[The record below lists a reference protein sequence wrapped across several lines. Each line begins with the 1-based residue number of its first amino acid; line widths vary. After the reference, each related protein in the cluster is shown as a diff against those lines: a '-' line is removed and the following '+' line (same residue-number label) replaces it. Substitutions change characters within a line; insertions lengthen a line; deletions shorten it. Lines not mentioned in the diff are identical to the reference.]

1 MDLPWFCVGDFN
13 EIVKSEEKMGGA
25 SRPERQMVA
34 FKEALDF
41 CGVCDLGFMGSPFTW
56 CNNQFNGTVT
66 WIRLDEGVAT
76 PSWTQIFPSVCV
88 HHIACSLSDH
98 SPLWICFDDENKR
111 FYKKKAPFQI

>member
-41 CGVCDLGFMGSPFTW
+41 CGFCDLGLWDLLSLGATTNSMG
-56 CNNQFNGTVT
+56 
-66 WIRLDEGVAT
+66 
-76 PSWTQIFPSVCV
+76 
-88 HHIACSLSDH
+88 
-98 SPLWICFDDENKR
+98 
-111 FYKKKAPFQI
+111 